1 MNFDEIHNVSQI
13 QLLAIITARFI
24 TILICIC
31 TQFIFR
37 PCKAIVKKIFNK
49 NLSLL
54 KVTHYLLRHTSKIIE
69 IIMEL

>member
-13 QLLAIITARFI
+13 QLLVILTARFI
-24 TILICIC
+24 MILIC